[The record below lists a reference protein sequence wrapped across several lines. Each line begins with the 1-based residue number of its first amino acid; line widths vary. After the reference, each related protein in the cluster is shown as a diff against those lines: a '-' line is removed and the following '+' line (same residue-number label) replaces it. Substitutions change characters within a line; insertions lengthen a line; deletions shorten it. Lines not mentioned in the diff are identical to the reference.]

1 MERSLLE
8 DFYLKHPN
16 AKRMQDRK
24 YPLDYNS
31 ERPNAILCTNDAG
44 YNVPCVNLKIKDCQA
59 CWERNA
65 KFDINGSFIKLVAP
79 FCE

>member
-1 MERSLLE
+1 MERTLLE

-16 AKRMQDRK
+16 AKRVQDRK

-44 YNVPCVNLKIKDCQA
+44 YNVSCVNLKLNDCRD
-59 CWERNA
+59 CWKRNA
-65 KFDINGSFIKLVAP
+65 KFDIDGSFIKLVAP
-79 FCE
+79 FYE